1 MKACKLTF
9 NGNRYMVNAQGVVA
23 RFCESDL
30 GIPGFADYH
39 LCDHTEA
46 DAVLVEVARLRRNKA
61 SRIARRSRD
70 QLMRDLGMVKVR
82 GALGGTYWE

>member
-23 RFCESDL
+23 RQVDLPGALVSGFTDYRFCSLDES
-30 GIPGFADYH
+30 
-39 LCDHTEA
+39 
-46 DAVLVEVARLRRNKA
+46 DAVLAEVKRLRHNK
-61 SRIARRSRD
+61 ARRSRD
-70 QLMRDLGMVKVR
+70 QAMRDIGMVKVR